1 MIENPVIMRA
11 IWACFAVENRK
22 TLQCNL
28 KLEESVD
35 AGKAFYEKLNNG
47 RNRDLLVLAE
57 KLLGTKRY
65 KNKMILV
72 NRHINLQINEKANY

>member
-1 MIENPVIMRA
+1 MTENPKIMRA

-28 KLEESVD
+28 KLEDSVD
-35 AGKAFYEKLNNG
+35 AGRAFYERLNKG
-47 RNRDLLVLAE
+47 RNRELLVLAE

-65 KNKMILV
+65 HIKMELV
-72 NRHINLQINEKANY
+72 NRHIRLNS